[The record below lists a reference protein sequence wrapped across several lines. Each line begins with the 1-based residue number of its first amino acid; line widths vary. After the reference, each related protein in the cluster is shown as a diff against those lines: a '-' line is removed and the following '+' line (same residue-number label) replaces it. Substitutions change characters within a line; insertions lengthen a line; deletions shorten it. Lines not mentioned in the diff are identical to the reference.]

1 MHITVDG
8 FSTFERKT
16 LRNEHIIQFNINM
29 RLMTISMKF
38 IETDA
43 YFVYRPNCASCR
55 ISYRMF
61 GNGLINADFCLSQP
75 L

>member
-1 MHITVDG
+1 MHITVDD
-8 FSTFERKT
+8 FSTFKGKT

-29 RLMTISMKF
+29 RLRTISMKF

-55 ISYRMF
+55 ILYRMF
-61 GNGLINADFCLSQP
+61 GNEIINADFCLSQP

>member
-8 FSTFERKT
+8 FSTFEGKT

-29 RLMTISMKF
+29 RLRTISMKF

-55 ISYRMF
+55 TLYRMF
-61 GNGLINADFCLSQP
+61 ENELVNADFCLSQP